1 MAAVN
6 TTRANDR
13 KLHLREVLDWMVEDG
28 MLTAPPGPGL
38 GAEPELDALD
48 RWRAA

>member
-6 TTRANDR
+6 TTRASDR

-28 MLTAPPGPGL
+28 MLTAP
-38 GAEPELDALD
+38 E
-48 RWRAA
+48 AAKVTRSHP

>member
-1 MAAVN
+1 VPYDPPGWTPERRDFPIAP
-6 TTRANDR
+6 
-13 KLHLREVLDWMVEDG
+13 LEVGPDG

-38 GAEPELDALD
+38 GAEPDLDALD